1 MKKII
6 AMLFGASL
14 LFATSAYSAGLVGV
28 KFGMGEIDAESDAYT
43 AGSNTY
49 AAASGSGDSQY
60 GAIFAEIG
68 VSAVSGLSLG
78 VEYIPFE
85 ANIRLDKDKGS
96 TGAAVSDATTAY
108 IQYMMETGDGSV
120 YAKAGYFTAD
130 VGSITGSEATINSQD
145 DTLEGP
151 MVGIGFQ
158 SEEMA
163 NGMHA
168 RVEYTYTDLEDV
180 SITTTS
186 NGSTSVKKTGSGEIT
201 TISFSLAKSF

>member
-1 MKKII
+1 
-6 AMLFGASL
+6 MLFGASL

-68 VSAVSGLSLG
+68 VSAVEGLSLG

-108 IQYMMETGDGSV
+108 VQFMKEVADGSV
-120 YAKAGYFTAD
+120 YVKAGYFTAD
-130 VGSITGSEATINSQD
+130 VGAITGSEATINSQD

-151 MVGIGFQ
+151 MMGIGVQ
-158 SEEMA
+158 RELD
-163 NGMHA
+163 NGLLG
-168 RVEYTYTDLEDV
+168 RLELTFTDLDSV
-180 SITTTS
+180 SVNTTS
-186 NGSTSVKKTGSGEIT
+186 NGSTSVKKTGDGDIT
-201 TISFSLAKSF
+201 TVSFSVAKAF

>member
-6 AMLFGASL
+6 TMLFGASL
-14 LFATSAYSAGLVGV
+14 LFATSAYSAGMVGV

-108 IQYMMETGDGSV
+108 VQYMMEAGDGSF

-151 MVGIGFQ
+151 MVGVGVQ
-158 SEEMA
+158 KDLD
-163 NGMHA
+163 NGLLG
-168 RVEYTYTDLEDV
+168 RLELTYTDLDSV
-180 SITTTS
+180 SVTTTS
-186 NGSTSVKKTGSGEIT
+186 NGSTSVKKTGDGDIT
-201 TISFSLAKSF
+201 TISFSIAKSF